1 MITYTSSV
9 YDSSPFN
16 LSGKLIFMVHS
27 LMLQIIGIF
36 NHSALLLSFSCFLM
50 NPKESN
56 LKR

>member
-9 YDSSPFN
+9 YDSHPFN